1 MQTADVVNNV
11 FVHDS
16 GPLALRFET
25 GSNSNRILQIQ
36 RYSNISL
43 LFYLHQMVMPA
54 EFRQIQINM
63 LSTFTTIFY
72 LRHPNEEALL
82 VETIGNPTTAK
93 SLRVLQNIEC
103 RSIALWLSPQV
114 LYWSRCAQI
123 NRLNQLI
130 LMHDWWIAACNDRPY
145 MLTVYANASGI
156 LCRFAGD
163 FIFSVLLFLLLVNL
177 HCHSSCKLS
186 ACWDVYALW

>member
-54 EFRQIQINM
+54 EFSQIQINM
-63 LSTFTTIFY
+63 LSTFTAIFY

-114 LYWSRCAQI
+114 LY
-123 NRLNQLI
+123 
-130 LMHDWWIAACNDRPY
+130 
-145 MLTVYANASGI
+145 
-156 LCRFAGD
+156 
-163 FIFSVLLFLLLVNL
+163 
-177 HCHSSCKLS
+177 
-186 ACWDVYALW
+186 